1 MFVRCVKKTGAETP
15 RFRKGTEAPP
25 PRPWPG
31 FVDLLRPCEVDG
43 KVCRFH
49 RFVEEDRLLL
59 KVNSFHKPDLGDAVR
74 RRAYEEGIIDPSCT
88 TEVMR
93 ATRALIEWPDGALS
107 TVAIERVTFLDRKE
121 G

>member
-1 MFVRCVKKTGAETP
+1 MFVKCVKRHKVDIPGP
-15 RFRKGTEAPP
+15 RLP
-25 PRPWPG
+25 
-31 FVDLLRPCEVDG
+31 DLLRPCEVDG

-59 KVNSFHKPDLGDAVR
+59 KVDAFTKPDLGDAIR
-74 RRAYEEGIIDPSCT
+74 RRAYETGVVDPSCS

-93 ATRALIEWPDGALS
+93 STRALIEWPDGSLS
-107 TVAIERVTFLDRKE
+107 TVAVERVTFLDRKE